1 VGARTPVR
9 VDVAERRDGAVLIRV
24 TGELDVHTRLLL
36 ARSLARHEDRRVL
49 LDLAG
54 VEFADTSGLT
64 SIIGAESAAARAG
77 GSVEIVAVSD
87 VVRRLLKLTSA
98 GSALLRRSA

>member
-1 VGARTPVR
+1 MVIT
-9 VDVAERRDGAVLIRV
+9 V

-49 LDLAG
+49 LDLGA
-54 VEFADTSGLT
+54 VDFADTAGLNA
-64 SIIGAESAAARAG
+64 IIGAGTAAARAG

-87 VVRRLLKLTSA
+87 VVRRLLKLTNA
-98 GSALLRRSA
+98 GGALLPKAS